1 MTRCIAVKLDQPNL
15 VNLFK
20 ILEGMMAALIANAIA
35 GGVLATAAVWAFL
48 QFPGLLVWAAFI
60 GWASFFHSGGDTTA
74 LKKSLACSFFGIV
87 MAWAVAMVVASGTTS
102 LSGPLAAALA
112 VLIVTPIIILAS
124 AIDIFSVIPATFYG
138 FASAF
143 AFLAQTPGKFSVQAM
158 TSFSLDNVL
167 IVVPI
172 SLLIGALLG
181 VLHIKIATA
190 LTGKQEI
197 APT

>member
-1 MTRCIAVKLDQPNL
+1 MT
-15 VNLFK
+15 
-20 ILEGMMAALIANAIA
+20 ALIANAIA
-35 GGVLATAAVWAFL
+35 GGLLATVAVWTFL

-60 GWASFFHSGGDTTA
+60 GWASFFHSGGDSNA
-74 LKKSLACSFFGIV
+74 FKKSLACSYFGIV
-87 MAWAVAMVVASGTTS
+87 MAWAVAMVVASGITS
-102 LSGPLAAALA
+102 LSAPLAAALA
-112 VLIVTPIIILAS
+112 VLIVTPIIILIS

-143 AFLAQTPGKFSVQAM
+143 AFLAQTPGKFSIQAM

-190 LTGKQEI
+190 LQSKQSVS
-197 APT
+197 PT